1 MSDGLMKMWIALSA
15 IGLMFIAV
23 LFINLSRNKVSGVLK
38 YILAVIAWA
47 SMIIAGI
54 FIIIVVFTGPVK
66 G

>member
-1 MSDGLMKMWIALSA
+1 MSDGLMKMWIALSS

-23 LFINLSRNKVSGVLK
+23 LFINLSRNKAKGIFK
-38 YILAVIAWA
+38 YILGTIAWV

-66 G
+66 S

>member
-23 LFINLSRNKVSGVLK
+23 FFINLSRYKVKGVWK

-47 SMIIAGI
+47 SMITAGI
-54 FIIIVVFTGPVK
+54 FIILVVFTGPVK
-66 G
+66 N